1 MRGLKKYLSGLFQGV
16 RSLLQGMS
24 VTGYHFFHP
33 REIVTQQYPENRAT
47 LEIFERSKG
56 ELTMPH
62 NELNEHKCTACG
74 ICQMVCPNGTITV
87 LSKTEQNE
95 DGKSKK
101 VLDRYIY
108 RLDQCTFCAL
118 CVKNCPSDAI
128 TFAPTFENA
137 VYTRAL
143 LTKQLNKEGS
153 KLQKKS

>member
-1 MRGLKKYLSGLFQGV
+1 
-16 RSLLQGMS
+16 
-24 VTGYHFFHP
+24 
-33 REIVTQQYPENRAT
+33 
-47 LEIFERSKG
+47 
-56 ELTMPH
+56 MPH